1 MTANDGYIDELGLSV
16 SVQEEEVVL
25 DEKIMDQFF
34 YHIEKAS
41 NEVLKANDMRD
52 YRMELIVTLLSCSAI
67 VALEMEL
74 DKDDLTY
81 ILSQTYDRV
90 VEQTREDR
98 EHEIRCNFDIN

>member
-16 SVQEEEVVL
+16 SVQEEEIVL

-34 YHIEKAS
+34 YHIEGAS
-41 NEVLKANDMRD
+41 NEVLKAHDMKD

-67 VALEMEL
+67 LALEIDL
-74 DKDDLTY
+74 DNEDLTY

-90 VEQTREDR
+90 VEQTNQDR
-98 EHEIRCNFDIN
+98 EREIKCNFNIN